1 MSGSIDV
8 IAKPRR
14 IPVFAIRQN
23 KSSQCIK
30 LKMLKKEHVT
40 VLNKCRLLHY
50 SHLLTAKQF
59 SFITRQRLHNYF
71 KRNNAGQKGGCLN
84 NPAFKVLSFRL
95 VRMANIIIR
104 TAIL

>member
-14 IPVFAIRQN
+14 IPIFAIRQN

-30 LKMLKKEHVT
+30 LKMKKKEHLT

-59 SFITRQRLHNYF
+59 SFITPQRLHNYF
-71 KRNNAGQKGGCLN
+71 KRNNAGQKGSCLN
-84 NPAFKVLSFRL
+84 NPTFKVLSFRL
-95 VRMANIIIR
+95 VRMANIIIL

>member
-14 IPVFAIRQN
+14 ITIFAIRQN
-23 KSSQCIK
+23 KSLLCIK
-30 LKMLKKEHVT
+30 LKMKKKEHLT

-59 SFITRQRLHNYF
+59 TFTARQ
-71 KRNNAGQKGGCLN
+71 
-84 NPAFKVLSFRL
+84 
-95 VRMANIIIR
+95 
-104 TAIL
+104 

>member
-14 IPVFAIRQN
+14 IPIFAIRQN

-30 LKMLKKEHVT
+30 LKMKKKEHLT
-40 VLNKCRLLHY
+40 VLNKYRLLHY

-84 NPAFKVLSFRL
+84 NPAFRVLSFRL
-95 VRMANIIIR
+95 VRMANIIIL

>member
-1 MSGSIDV
+1 MNGSIDV

-14 IPVFAIRQN
+14 IPIFAIRQN

-30 LKMLKKEHVT
+30 LKMKKKEHLT

-50 SHLLTAKQF
+50 SHLFTAKQF
-59 SFITRQRLHNYF
+59 TFTTRQRLHNYF

-84 NPAFKVLSFRL
+84 NPAFKCV
-95 VRMANIIIR
+95 N
-104 TAIL
+104 

>member
-14 IPVFAIRQN
+14 IPIFAIRQN

-30 LKMLKKEHVT
+30 LKMKKKEHLT

-84 NPAFKVLSFRL
+84 NPAFRVLSFRL
-95 VRMANIIIR
+95 VRMANIIIL